1 MLDRNPFSRYFQAI
15 NSILREDKQ
24 RKNKKEDSYENGI
37 DRKTLSY
44 CVHLSILLI
53 TLREKELE
61 LVIIDP
67 LLKLTST

>member
-15 NSILREDKQ
+15 SSILREYKQ

-37 DRKTLSY
+37 DRKILSY
-44 CVHLSILLI
+44 CVHLSRLLI
-53 TLREKELE
+53 TLRKKELE

-67 LLKLTST
+67 LLNLTST